1 MPVICGDCKEVIKR
15 MDNNSVDSIVTDPP
29 AGIKFMGRI
38 WDHDKGG
45 RDQWIEWM
53 TGIATECLRV
63 IKPGGHALV
72 WSLPRTSHWT
82 ATAWENGG
90 FECRDS
96 IVHIFGTGF
105 PKSLDISKAIDK
117 HDGKQMGWFGSW
129 LRKWRIDN
137 NIPQKEIA
145 KLFPS
150 KTGGLTGCAANWEL
164 GLNLPTVEQFNLI
177 RDTFSL
183 PFEYLED
190 IEREVIGQRTT
201 GIGTGKG
208 ATPIMGDGNRDI
220 TAPRTETAKQYSGL
234 GTALKPA
241 HEDWILLRKPVEGT
255 IAQNVLEYGVG
266 GINIDGC
273 RVEIQDTDDSIYAKN
288 PHTNGTIGENGI
300 YGAGKRTLYKVPTG
314 RFPAN
319 LIHDGS
325 DEVLALFPQ
334 AMGMSGGGAKDK
346 IKKDTWAIQPF
357 NRKLVR
363 EEWIR
368 CDSGS
373 AARFFYCAKPSQQER
388 NIGCENLPHKTA
400 GECTDRVEGSAGLNS
415 PRAGAGRTNGSQN
428 DHPTVK
434 SINLMRYLCKLITP
448 PNGVV
453 LDPFC
458 GSGSTGLAAYLE
470 GFQCIMIDSDSH
482 SCEIAE
488 VRMRSVIKG
497 NNKLS

>member
-15 MDNNSVDSIVTDPP
+15 MDDNSVDSIVTDPP

-117 HDGKQMGWFGSW
+117 
-129 LRKWRIDN
+129 
-137 NIPQKEIA
+137 
-145 KLFPS
+145 
-150 KTGGLTGCAANWEL
+150 TL
-164 GLNLPTVEQFNLI
+164 GA
-177 RDTFSL
+177 
-183 PFEYLED
+183 
-190 IEREVIGQRTT
+190 EREVV
-201 GIGTGKG
+201 
-208 ATPIMGDGNRDI
+208 GNRVRVYGYEKDYPNSFDNALFSVGNNNKL
-220 TAPRTETAKQYSGL
+220 TAPSTELAKQFSGF

-255 IAQNVLEYGVG
+255 IAQNVLKYGVG

-273 RVEIQDTDDSIYAKN
+273 RIGETGARNNGNS
-288 PHTNGTIGENGI
+288 HGTIGSNSMGV
-300 YGAGKRTLYKVPTG
+300 YGKAIKQDYNKG

-325 DEVLALFPQ
+325 NEVLALFPNTQ
-334 AMGMSGGGAKDK
+334 VSKGKYIRKTGDKQFLGVMGDGRTNEPDG
-346 IKKDTWAIQPF
+346 
-357 NRKLVR
+357 L
-363 EEWIR
+363 

-373 AARFFYCAKPSQQER
+373 AARFFYCAKPSPQER

-415 PRAGAGRTNGSQN
+415 PRAGAGRTNGSKN

-434 SINLMRYLCKLITP
+434 SISLMRYLCKLITP
-448 PNGVV
+448 PNGIV

-482 SCEIAE
+482 FCEIAE
-488 VRMRSVIKG
+488 ARMKSVIKG

>member
-15 MDNNSVDSIVTDPP
+15 MDENSVDSIVTDPP
-29 AGIKFMGRI
+29 AGIKFMGKS

-82 ATAWENGG
+82 ATAWEDGG

-220 TAPRTETAKQYSGL
+220 TAPRTDSAKQWNGY

-255 IAQNVLEYGVG
+255 IAQNVLKYGVG

-273 RVEIQDTDDSIYAKN
+273 RVSSNDFDPKERVGALKIYEDRPWQEQQKL
-288 PHTNGTIGENGI
+288 NGRPTIIEGNV
-300 YGAGKRTLYKVPTG
+300 LG

-325 DEVLALFPQ
+325 DEVLALFPNSSIT
-334 AMGMSGGGAKDK
+334 GDRKNK
-346 IKKDTWAIQPF
+346 NRIQQDAVSTPF
-357 NRKLVR
+357 TRGVNAT
-363 EEWIR
+363 EYT
-368 CDSGS
+368 DSGS

-470 GFQCIMIDSDSH
+470 GFQCIMIDSDPH

-488 VRMRSVIKG
+488 ARMKGIIKE

>member
-1 MPVICGDCKEVIKR
+1 
-15 MDNNSVDSIVTDPP
+15 MDENSVDSIVTDPP
-29 AGIKFMGRI
+29 AGIKFMGKS

-82 ATAWENGG
+82 ATAWEDGG

-220 TAPRTETAKQYSGL
+220 TAPRTDTAKQWNGW

-241 HEDWILLRKPVEGT
+241 HEDWILLRKPLEGT
-255 IAQNVLEYGVG
+255 VAQNVLEYGVG

-273 RVEIQDTDDSIYAKN
+273 RVGYLNEIDKASATPQGICTAKVGALAG
-288 PHTNGTIGENGI
+288 GTQSDRSRNEFTRPEQ
-300 YGAGKRTLYKVPTG
+300 KG

-334 AMGMSGGGAKDK
+334 TNGAAAPVKRGQDGK
-346 IKKDTWAIQPF
+346 SNGIYGDFAQKGDDGASF
-357 NRKLVR
+357 YN
-363 EEWIR
+363 
-368 CDSGS
+368 DSGS
-373 AARFFYCAKPSQQER
+373 AARFFYCAKPSKSER
-388 NIGCENLPHKTA
+388 NIGCENLPLKTA

-415 PRAGAGRTNGSQN
+415 PRAGAGRTNGSKN
-428 DHPTVK
+428 DHPTIK

-448 PNGVV
+448 PNGIV

-470 GFQCIMIDSDSH
+470 GFQCIMIDSDPH

-488 VRMRSVIKG
+488 ARMKGIIKE

>member
-1 MPVICGDCKEVIKR
+1 LPVICGDCKEVIKR
-15 MDNNSVDSIVTDPP
+15 MDENSVDSIVTDPP
-29 AGIKFMGRI
+29 AGIKFMGKS

-82 ATAWENGG
+82 ATAWEDGG
-90 FECRDS
+90 FEVRDS

-105 PKSLDISKAIDK
+105 PKSRNISKDLDLVMPAAPNRRGVSLREMVSSDK
-117 HDGKQMGWFGSW
+117 DMLAEWHVKNGLREHQGS
-129 LRKWRIDN
+129 
-137 NIPQKEIA
+137 
-145 KLFPS
+145 
-150 KTGGLTGCAANWEL
+150 
-164 GLNLPTVEQFNLI
+164 
-177 RDTFSL
+177 
-183 PFEYLED
+183 
-190 IEREVIGQRTT
+190 IERSMIGEHTT
-201 GIGTGKG
+201 TDNKPVSDAAIQWNGW
-208 ATPIMGDGNRDI
+208 
-220 TAPRTETAKQYSGL
+220 

-273 RVEIQDTDDSIYAKN
+273 RVEGLVTSNPLVRNAQGFRSNGLVQGDT
-288 PHTNGTIGENGI
+288 
-300 YGAGKRTLYKVPTG
+300 GAGVVSSG

-373 AARFFYCAKPSQQER
+373 AARFFYCAKPSPSER

-415 PRAGAGRTNGSQN
+415 PRAGAGRTNGSKN

-434 SINLMRYLCKLITP
+434 SISLMRYLCKLITP

-482 SCEIAE
+482 FCEIAE
-488 VRMRSVIKG
+488 ARMKGIIKG